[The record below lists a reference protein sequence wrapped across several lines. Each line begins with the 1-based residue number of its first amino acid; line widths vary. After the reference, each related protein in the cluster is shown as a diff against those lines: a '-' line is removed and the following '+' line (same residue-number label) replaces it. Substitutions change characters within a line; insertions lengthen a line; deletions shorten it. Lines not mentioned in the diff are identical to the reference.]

1 MKNPLLVPEI
11 RQWITSG
18 NKDAIRELCEELH
31 PTDVAEFLSALE
43 AEEILTVLFQQE
55 GRLRAIIFAHL
66 EHELQAELTGMLS
79 RQQLSELLTSMPNDD
94 RVDLIKSLPDELSER
109 VLPALAAA
117 EREDIRKLASY
128 PERTVGAAM
137 TSDYAT
143 LSEDLTVQQAIDRL
157 RQVAPDRETIYYAY
171 VVDAERKLIGLV
183 SLRDLIL
190 ARPNRKIADIMQTAV
205 ISANAEDDQEG
216 AARII
221 RKYGLIA
228 LPVTDSEH
236 KLVGIVTH
244 DDAADIIEQEHQED
258 VEKLMAIAGG
268 HSEQSYTKKSSLR
281 HFRDRAGW
289 VVGLAILGFVS
300 GAIVASYE
308 DLLIEFAI
316 LATFMPMLADTGG
329 NTGSQSATLVVR
341 ALAVKEIVTKDLFKV
356 LWKELRVALMMG
368 AVLAGVAVSRVFLFG
383 SDTNMPPGTSL
394 ALVSLAVG
402 LALALQVISSMIM
415 GAFTPIAAQKLKLD
429 PAVVASPA
437 LTTFVDITGLLIF
450 FSISKAIL
458 GVG

>member
-11 RQWITSG
+11 RGWIATE
-18 NKDAIRELCEELH
+18 NHDAIREMCEELH

-43 AEEILTVLFQQE
+43 PEEILTVLFLQD
-55 GRLRAIIFAHL
+55 GRLRAVIFSHL
-66 EHELQAELTGMLS
+66 EDELQAELTGMLS
-79 RQQLSELLTSMPNDD
+79 REQLSQLLTDMPNDD
-94 RVDLIKSLPDELSER
+94 RVDLLKRLPEDLSER
-109 VLPALAAA
+109 ILPALAAA
-117 EREDIRKLASY
+117 EREDIRRLASY

-157 RQVAPDRETIYYAY
+157 RQVAPDRETIYYSY
-171 VVDAERKLIGLV
+171 VVDADRKLIGLV

-190 ARPNRKIADIMQTAV
+190 ARAKRKVADIMQTAV
-205 ISANAEDDQEG
+205 ISANAEDDQEE
-216 AARII
+216 AAQKI
-221 RKYGLIA
+221 RKYALIA
-228 LPVTDSEH
+228 LPVVDNEGR
-236 KLVGIVTH
+236 LVGIVTH

-268 HSEQSYTKKSSLR
+268 HSELSYTKKGAMR
-281 HFRDRAGW
+281 HFRDRAAW

-341 ALAVKEIVTKDLFKV
+341 ALAVKEIFTKDLLRV
-356 LWKELRVALMMG
+356 VWKELRVALMMG

-383 SDTNMPPGTSL
+383 SDTNMPAGTSL

-402 LALALQVISSMIM
+402 LALALQVITSMIL
-415 GAFTPIAAQKLKLD
+415 GAVTPIAAARLKLD
-429 PAVVASPA
+429 PAVVASPM
-437 LTTFVDITGLLIF
+437 LTTLVDITGLLIF